1 MVFRHISR
9 DLKERATWLLDHDNG
24 IEEVTELLGV
34 TERSIYC
41 WMENIDTHGSVVPP
55 NNYTQGRPSTLNSA
69 MVHDLVALA
78 EEAPELYL
86 DEIQDW
92 LAVAHNVGITKTA
105 LHKII
110 QDTGITYK
118 RLRRAAAER

>member
-24 IEEVTELLGV
+24 IEEVAELLGV
-34 TERSIYC
+34 TERSIYR
-41 WMENIDTHGSVVPP
+41 WMENIDTHGSVVAP

-92 LAVAHNVGITKTA
+92 LAVAVTER
-105 LHKII
+105 
-110 QDTGITYK
+110 Q
-118 RLRRAAAER
+118 RRSD